1 MATRARDLLSV
12 QILMAPEDFGP
23 SLREEREK
31 RGITLDELATFTK
44 VSVDLWVGLESN
56 DFSRWPSGIFARAFV
71 RDYARAIGLDAD
83 AVVDEFCRHFPI
95 GDRRGGRIVEAQ
107 AELIG
112 HRLDGSDA
120 DLLPAGRER
129 RKPRPPSN
137 TDSPF
142 RLIYAPRAL
151 AALVDLLCISGL
163 GLFGTSVFG
172 AGFLSSVGVAALL
185 YFPASTVWAGATPG
199 MRILQ
204 AVRHRAPSLFAS
216 RRPVS
221 A

>member
-1 MATRARDLLSV
+1 MLSL
-12 QILMAPEDFGP
+12 QILMAGEDFGP

-31 RGITLDELATFTK
+31 RGITLDELASYTK
-44 VSVDLWVGLESN
+44 VSKDLWVGLENN

-83 AVVDEFCRHFPI
+83 DVVNEFCRQFPI

-112 HRLDGSDA
+112 HRHEGTDA
-120 DLLPAGRER
+120 ELLPAGRER
-129 RKPRPPSN
+129 RKPRPSAN
-137 TDSPF
+137 TNSPF
-142 RLIYAPRAL
+142 RVIYAPRAV
-151 AALVDLLCISGL
+151 AAAVDLLCIAGL

-185 YFPASTVWAGATPG
+185 YFPTSTVGTGATPG
-199 MRILQ
+199 VRILQ
-204 AVRHRAPSLFAS
+204 AVRHRAPSLFTS
-216 RRPVS
+216 RRTVS

>member
-1 MATRARDLLSV
+1 MLCDE
-12 QILMAPEDFGP
+12 ILMVGEDFGP

-31 RGITLDELATFTK
+31 RGITLDALAAYTK
-44 VSVDLWVGLESN
+44 VSVDLWIGLETN

-112 HRLDGSDA
+112 HRLDGA
-120 DLLPAGRER
+120 EAELLPAGRER
-129 RKPRPPSN
+129 RKPRPRQD
-137 TDSPF
+137 TDSPM
-142 RLIYAPRAL
+142 RLVYAPRAVA
-151 AALVDLLCISGL
+151 AALDLLSLSGL
-163 GLFGTSVFG
+163 ALFGMSVFG

-185 YFPASTVWAGATPG
+185 YFPASTIGTGATPG
-199 MRILQ
+199 VRILQ